1 MRPNQSVFQASRVAL
16 RGMLILF
23 QERAFRIQ
31 LLIGFLI
38 TLLGFYVE
46 IEPWQWAIQTL
57 SIGLVLM
64 AEGVNTTIERFA
76 DIVEPNFDPKIGR
89 VKDMSA
95 GFVAIAVIISVVV
108 ATVIYVPKLGLV

>member
-1 MRPNQSVFQASRVAL
+1 
-16 RGMLILF
+16 MLILF

-89 VKDMSA
+89 IKDMSA

>member
-76 DIVEPNFDPKIGR
+76 DVVQPNFDPKIGR
-89 VKDMSA
+89 IKDMSA

>member
-23 QERAFRIQ
+23 RERAFRIQ

-89 VKDMSA
+89 IKDMSA
-95 GFVAIAVIISVVV
+95 GFVAIAVIISLVV
-108 ATVIYVPKLGLV
+108 ATLIYVPKLGLV

>member
-31 LLIGFLI
+31 LLVGLLI
-38 TLLGFYVE
+38 TALGFYVE

-89 VKDMSA
+89 IKDMSA

-108 ATVIYVPKLGLV
+108 ATLIYVPKLGLV

>member
-46 IEPWQWAIQTL
+46 IEPCQWAIQTL

-89 VKDMSA
+89 IKDMSA

>member
-89 VKDMSA
+89 IKDMSA

-108 ATVIYVPKLGLV
+108 ATIIYVPKLGFV

>member
-1 MRPNQSVFQASRVAL
+1 
-16 RGMLILF
+16 MLILF

>member
-89 VKDMSA
+89 IKDMSA
-95 GFVAIAVIISVVV
+95 GFVAIAVIISLVV

>member
-89 VKDMSA
+89 IKDMSA
-95 GFVAIAVIISVVV
+95 GFVAIAVIISLVV
-108 ATVIYVPKLGLV
+108 ATLIYVPKLGLV

>member
-89 VKDMSA
+89 IKDMSA